1 MDKSS
6 ATPTGRRFLSASW
19 PTILSVA
26 ALIISAVTAALVI
39 LDIGGQPSHR
49 KYDFSSPE
57 AALRS
62 DLTMTRD
69 GDFDAIRAFYRD
81 FNRAVASEALN
92 TLHIERTREYKGA
105 KMLFLS
111 FTERGEPVKECRFY
125 VRDAESGLWG
135 EDRKMRMRIRDAEV
149 NNAIYQWEHE

>member
-1 MDKSS
+1 MDKS
-6 ATPTGRRFLSASW
+6 APTSPGRRFLPASW
-19 PTILSVA
+19 PVLSNALSLILSV
-26 ALIISAVTAALVI
+26 SALV
-39 LDIGGQPSHR
+39 LVLLAGRAQPSHR
-49 KYDFSSPE
+49 KYDFTSPE

-62 DLTMTRD
+62 DWTMTRN

-81 FNRAVASEALN
+81 FNRAVAAEALDS
-92 TLHIERTREYKGA
+92 LHIERTREYKGA

-111 FTERGEPVKECRFY
+111 YTERGEPVRECRFF

-135 EDRKMRMRIRDAEV
+135 EDRKLRMRIRDAEV